1 MSRLRRFGIACV
13 VVLGLAGAVLG
24 VRASLA
30 EVVDVTRLGSGR
42 SVTLPYSGTN
52 FRAYSWFWHAVGRCH
67 LKDTLGAAVLDAYKE
82 METAMPDRRFVYGEI
97 GWKDG
102 GRFWPHRTHR
112 QGLSVDFMT
121 PVLRRTSEGTRV
133 PDMLSCMPWNL
144 WGYGTRLEAGKNGA
158 REIDA
163 EACIAHLA
171 ALNKAAATYGLSI
184 KLVIFDP
191 PLLKILRASPNFRK
205 IAGLPFMEKAA
216 WFPHDGHYHVDF
228 ALR

>member
-1 MSRLRRFGIACV
+1 MNRLRRFGLACI
-13 VVLGLAGAVLG
+13 VLLALTGAVLG

-30 EVVDVTRLGSGR
+30 EVANPAQIGSGR
-42 SVTLPYSGTN
+42 SVTLPYSGKN
-52 FRAYSWFWHAVGRCH
+52 FQAYSWFWHAVGRCY

-82 METAMPDRRFVYGEI
+82 MEIAIPDRRFIYGEI
-97 GWKDG
+97 GWKNG
-102 GRFWPHRTHR
+102 GNFWPHRTHR

-121 PVLRRTSEGTRV
+121 PVLRHKAEGTYV
-133 PDMLSCMPWNL
+133 PDTLSCMPWNL
-144 WGYGTRLEAGKNGA
+144 WGYGTRLEAAKNGDP
-158 REIDA
+158 EIDA
-163 EACIAHLA
+163 EACIAHLV
-171 ALNKAAATYGLSI
+171 ALNKAVATYGLSI

-228 ALR
+228 ATR